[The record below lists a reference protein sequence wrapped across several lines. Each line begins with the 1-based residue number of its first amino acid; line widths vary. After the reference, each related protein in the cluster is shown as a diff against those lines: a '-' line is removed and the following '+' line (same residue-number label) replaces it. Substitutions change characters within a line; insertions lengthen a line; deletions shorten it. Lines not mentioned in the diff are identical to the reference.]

1 MKRLILALAFL
12 PSLSFSAPFDLL
24 LQQRNIADS
33 ATLLRTT
40 PMQSLGVVNILAT
53 DNNTNLP
60 KFITLG
66 QPFGVFNNQ
75 LEVSIRWDQVL
86 NAPVLSPVATSGDY
100 NDLINKPSVSAQV
113 NSDWASASGVSE
125 ILNKPATLAGYG
137 ITDAYPRFGNPSNFL
152 TGVTGSQ
159 VIAALGFTPYNSANT
174 SNFVDQA
181 GARSAISLTTTGSSG
196 AASYNASTGALNIPS
211 YSGTKSQSSATR
223 TLNTAFQ
230 ISATRDAD
238 VRYSVQCTITAS
250 ISGGQQCD
258 VILEIASDSA
268 FTSNVQTLGIVGTG
282 QTYTL
287 AVALQGVAPQ
297 TAQVTGYVPAG
308 YYARLRT
315 VNVTGSPTYQ
325 FRAGQ
330 EVLQ

>member
-1 MKRLILALAFL
+1 MKRFILALAFL
-12 PSLSFSAPFDLL
+12 PSLSFSAPYDLL

-33 ATLLRTT
+33 ATLPRIA
-40 PMQSLGVVNILAT
+40 SLQAPGVVNILST

-100 NDLINKPSVSAQV
+100 NDLVNKPSVSAQV
-113 NSDWASASGVSE
+113 NSDWLATSGVEQVLNKPTLAAVATSGTYADLSGKPSIPATQVNSDWSATSGVAQ
-125 ILNKPATLAGYG
+125 ILNKP
-137 ITDAYPRFGNPSNFL
+137 
-152 TGVTGSQ
+152 V
-159 VIAALGFTPYNSANT
+159 
-174 SNFVDQA
+174 
-181 GARSAISLTTTGSSG
+181 
-196 AASYNASTGALNIPS
+196 
-211 YSGTKSQSSATR
+211 KSQSSATR
-223 TLNTAFQ
+223 SLNTAFQ

-250 ISGGQQCD
+250 ISSGQQCD

>member
-1 MKRLILALAFL
+1 MKRIILAILL
-12 PSLSFSAPFDLL
+12 SPSLSFGAPFDMFIN
-24 LQQRNIADS
+24 QRNIADS
-33 ATLLRTT
+33 ATLSRTVSIPT
-40 PMQSLGVVNILAT
+40 LGVNSVFGTSDAN
-53 DNNTNLP
+53 NLP
-60 KFITLG
+60 IMWKIG
-66 QPFGVFNNQ
+66 S
-75 LEVSIRWDQVL
+75 SIG
-86 NAPVLSPVATSGDY
+86 VLSGELVAFPDWNLVQNKPNFAAVATSGNY
-100 NDLINKPSVSAQV
+100 NDLTNKPSTAAQV
-113 NSDWASASGVSE
+113 NSDWLATSGVEQVLNKPSLAVVATSGAYADLSGKPSIPAAQVNSDWSATSGVAQ
-125 ILNKPATLAGYG
+125 ILNKP
-137 ITDAYPRFGNPSNFL
+137 
-152 TGVTGSQ
+152 VKSQ
-159 VIAALGFTPYNSANT
+159 ASA
-174 SNFVDQA
+174 
-181 GARSAISLTTTGSSG
+181 ARS
-196 AASYNASTGALNIPS
+196 
-211 YSGTKSQSSATR
+211 
-223 TLNTAFQ
+223 LNTAFQ
-230 ISATRDAD
+230 ISTTRDAD